1 MAHKS
6 NQNQPGQESGSVPDR
21 SARAKEFDDAVTTDI
36 PDDLTE
42 TLDEHQAGDSRNPLV
57 TDVSLTEYADSDSE
71 ESLPPGFLLRDRF
84 EIVELVYAAGMSQ
97 VYKAIDRLRRPDGAG
112 DTHVA
117 IKTMRPSIVADDEA
131 RLSLEREA
139 SISQSLPHPNIIN
152 IFDFND
158 HEGQFFL
165 VMEWL
170 DGESVNGLLRRTS
183 SEGVEAGLAQ
193 TVITGAA
200 SGLQY
205 AHRNNVVHADI
216 NPSNLF
222 ITDTQEIKL
231 LDFGVARI
239 TNTPEESEDERF
251 GWVTQTYAS
260 PEVLSGS
267 PPVVED
273 DVFSL
278 ACVAYRLLAGKH
290 PFGGTLSLIA
300 KDKQL
305 SVEPVPGLPERE
317 WELLRRALSYERSDR
332 PGSVDDFVTWGA
344 SVAGN
349 DEFVEEQPPRATPT
363 QGAWLAAIAAVV
375 ILGGGF
381 WLYQAGVIETIMA
394 PVEPASPE
402 EGVVAEPAIST
413 SEALVAAATQA
424 LGDGQ
429 LVQPDEVSA
438 RALFRAALVLEPDNA
453 AALRGL
459 RTISDDFV
467 QQAQAALNADDL
479 TAAYAALAV
488 ATETDPAN
496 PAIGIVEQ
504 LVVAK
509 GDAELAAA
517 RLAITTGDLDIAAQ
531 QASRAEQY
539 RHIEPGAVQA
549 VRRQIEERRQSDLLR
564 ERLAS
569 EAAPVT
575 ESPEAVSAPGEA
587 VSEAAAETEPETEP
601 VAESEALTGAEAE
614 GAGLSEAAVDSG
626 PEAVDS
632 QAIEESPEPQVASEQ
647 SGAAGEPG
655 ELQVPEITEEPID
668 DTVLQSTA
676 TEAPVT
682 EEAAQEV
689 APAPA
694 EPEVRR
700 LSLQEL
706 GITKYTAPK
715 FPRRALRRN
724 LSGMVEVEFVIN
736 TGGRTESIEI
746 LRSEPG
752 DVFSQSAVNAIRQWR
767 FETRENPMNAQIT
780 LRFDQ
785 E

>member
-1 MAHKS
+1 MANKS
-6 NQNQPGQESGSVPDR
+6 NQNQPGQESGSVPGR
-21 SARAKEFDDAVTTDI
+21 TSRANEFDDAVTTDI

-42 TLDEHQAGDSRNPLV
+42 TLDEHQAGDSGGPVV
-57 TDVSLTEYADSDSE
+57 TDVSLTEYADPASE

-97 VYKAIDRLRRPDGAG
+97 VYKAVDRLRRPEGAV
-112 DTHVA
+112 DIHVA
-117 IKTMRPSIVADDEA
+117 IKTMRPSIVANDEA

-158 HEGQFFL
+158 HDGQFFL

-170 DGESVNGLLRRTS
+170 EGESVNALLRRTS
-183 SEGVEAGLAQ
+183 GNGVDAGLAQ
-193 TVITGAA
+193 TVITGTAI
-200 SGLQY
+200 GVQH

-216 NPSNLF
+216 NPSNIF

-239 TNTPEESEDERF
+239 TSTPEQSEEERF

-260 PEVLSGS
+260 PEVLSGV

-300 KDKQL
+300 KEKQL
-305 SVEPVPGLPERE
+305 SVEPVPGLPARE
-317 WELLRRALSYERSDR
+317 WEILCRALSYERSDR
-332 PGSVDDFVTWGA
+332 PGSVDDFVTWGTR
-344 SVAGN
+344 VAGN
-349 DEFVEEQPPRATPT
+349 DEFVDQAPRRPKPNQWT
-363 QGAWLAAIAAVV
+363 WLAALAAVV
-375 ILGGGF
+375 VLAGGF
-381 WLYQAGVIETIMA
+381 WLYQAGVLEEIMA
-394 PVEPASPE
+394 PVERALPE
-402 EGVVAEPAIST
+402 EAVLADPAIST
-413 SEALVAAATQA
+413 SEALVAAAMQA

-429 LVQPDEVSA
+429 LVEPDEVNA
-438 RALFRAALVLEPDNA
+438 RALFRAALVLEPQNA
-453 AALRGL
+453 EALRGL

-467 QQAQAALNADDL
+467 QQAQAALSGDEL
-479 TAAYAALAV
+479 TEAYAALNV

-504 LVVAK
+504 LVMAK

-517 RLAITTGDLDIAAQ
+517 RLALTTGELDMAAQ
-531 QASRAEQY
+531 QASRAAQY
-539 RHIEPGAVQA
+539 RHIEPGAIQA

-564 ERLAS
+564 ERLAA
-569 EAAPVT
+569 EV
-575 ESPEAVSAPGEA
+575 APGSESLDAVEA
-587 VSEAAAETEPETEP
+587 PGEP
-601 VAESEALTGAEAE
+601 VAEAEPEAEPESMSETVSEAVPEADP
-614 GAGLSEAAVDSG
+614 AGLSQTAADSA
-626 PEAVDS
+626 PETVAAQD
-632 QAIEESPEPQVASEQ
+632 IEESPGPQVASEQ
-647 SGAAGEPG
+647 SGDALEPG
-655 ELQVPEITEEPID
+655 DVEVPEVAEEPLES
-668 DTVLQSTA
+668 TALQSTA
-676 TEAPVT
+676 SEAPVP
-682 EEAAQEV
+682 EEV
-689 APAPA
+689 APEAAAAPA
-694 EPEVRR
+694 EPEIRR

-724 LSGMVEVEFVIN
+724 LSGLVEVKFIIN
-736 TGGRTESIEI
+736 TAGRTESVEI

-752 DVFSQSAVNAIRQWR
+752 DVFSQSAVNAINQWR
-767 FETRENPMNAQIT
+767 FETREKPMNAQIT